1 MVSPAKSGRPSG
13 TWRPSTLSK
22 WSQPRNS
29 SARKITSSAG
39 PTNVIRPSEPLSP
52 ECFTVWKGTDV
63 VSERISFTYGMDKG
77 SPAPRFEHETM
88 KVGDTID
95 NNTSS
100 LFTINKLE
108 EQQLPIFRQRPQLV
122 VYKHLEMIGAVTYLV
137 HLFFYLCRI

>member
-1 MVSPAKSGRPSG
+1 
-13 TWRPSTLSK
+13 
-22 WSQPRNS
+22 
-29 SARKITSSAG
+29 
-39 PTNVIRPSEPLSP
+39 
-52 ECFTVWKGTDV
+52 
-63 VSERISFTYGMDKG
+63 MDKG

-122 VYKHLEMIGAVTYLV
+122 IYKHLEMVGAVTYLV
-137 HLFFYLCRI
+137 HLFFYLCRIQFSSFGHVFHLVGLLAGFDKSFDIFRNLVHKS